1 MQLNSK
7 LALIL
12 CVLIVA
18 TPIASSPISIN
29 GDDTGIIPRSVAIFG
44 RSEKLNG
51 GHAQGT
57 SENDAGNGKSEGE
70 DNEGKGE
77 DEDDDGEDEDDE
89 EGDKGKVGTVNGNY
103 VKVTFGDKN
112 GNYVG
117 QGTGEGEDENEDED
131 EGEEGNGEQ

>member
-1 MQLNSK
+1 MQLNCK

-12 CVLIVA
+12 CALMVA

-29 GDDTGIIPRSVAIFG
+29 ADATGIVPRSVSILS

-57 SENDAGNGKSEGE
+57 SEHTNGNDAGTGKSQGE
-70 DNEGKGE
+70 DNEGKEE
-77 DEDDDGEDEDDE
+77 DEDDEGEDENDE

-112 GNYVG
+112 GNCVG
-117 QGTGEGEDENEDED
+117 
-131 EGEEGNGEQ
+131 